1 MNSSL
6 LRPSDVD
13 NNYIFGKFAGF
24 TLKPLPTSGQAPQ
37 NVAGNNVALVH
48 PVSKVANSNSDLHAV
63 PSRVA
68 PPPPN
73 LSNSS
78 GNKNQP
84 RAKNEY
90 TSVVIGPAP
99 ALPPLNPGST
109 ARPIISNPIL
119 SGSTRNQVYQPCEL
133 SNKLPPIRTA
143 PIVPLTFPEGKIF
156 SNGYEEPIVDV
167 LINPVSKE
175 HKKNKESKLSR
186 ITSFLKK
193 ETKVELSNKCL
204 NREKLKDI
212 EISPPIPIMTMPKI
226 DDENERKA
234 ALNRAQSMRDQQSVI
249 KPTSSINS
257 FGSMRSNRPKSIVN
271 NVVASRPNFP
281 PPRPPA
287 PPSVTNLKIPG
298 IVGYQNSSDLQTKP
312 PSKLVNE
319 YDDCNA
325 QETSPQSP
333 DNIYS
338 VIDEGTP
345 PNLLSPP
352 LTSTSGSGSIESMGS
367 ISLLKEIVNEIECRN
382 FDSIYIAST
391 LGRNKLKNGSEK
403 ILNKETPDEQY
414 SSTNVDS
421 NASTTSSGYMKPSA
435 INTPIARVN
444 PSKSF
449 TKMPSSSNTSL
460 SSFRSAVT
468 TPNEK
473 PDIKVYI
480 LLFYIRLYYINLKK
494 LFLDH

>member
-193 ETKVELSNKCL
+193 KPKLS
-204 NREKLKDI
+204 
-212 EISPPIPIMTMPKI
+212 
-226 DDENERKA
+226 
-234 ALNRAQSMRDQQSVI
+234 
-249 KPTSSINS
+249 
-257 FGSMRSNRPKSIVN
+257 F
-271 NVVASRPNFP
+271 
-281 PPRPPA
+281 
-287 PPSVTNLKIPG
+287 
-298 IVGYQNSSDLQTKP
+298 
-312 PSKLVNE
+312 
-319 YDDCNA
+319 
-325 QETSPQSP
+325 
-333 DNIYS
+333 
-338 VIDEGTP
+338 
-345 PNLLSPP
+345 
-352 LTSTSGSGSIESMGS
+352 LT
-367 ISLLKEIVNEIECRN
+367 
-382 FDSIYIAST
+382 
-391 LGRNKLKNGSEK
+391 
-403 ILNKETPDEQY
+403 
-414 SSTNVDS
+414 
-421 NASTTSSGYMKPSA
+421 NASTEKSSK
-435 INTPIARVN
+435 
-444 PSKSF
+444 
-449 TKMPSSSNTSL
+449 
-460 SSFRSAVT
+460 
-468 TPNEK
+468 
-473 PDIKVYI
+473 I
-480 LLFYIRLYYINLKK
+480 LRYHLQYPL
-494 LFLDH
+494 